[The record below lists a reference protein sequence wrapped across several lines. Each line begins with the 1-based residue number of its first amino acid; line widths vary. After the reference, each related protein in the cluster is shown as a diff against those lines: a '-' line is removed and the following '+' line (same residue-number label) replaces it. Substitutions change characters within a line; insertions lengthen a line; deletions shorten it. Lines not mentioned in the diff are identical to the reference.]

1 MSLNIHSRSVC
12 AVVCEVYAVRS
23 YAYTLLVKTCVALF
37 SLFAQMLDKKDVF
50 FVVFGVFLQ

>member
-1 MSLNIHSRSVC
+1 MRSMLC
-12 AVVCEVYAVRS
+12 ALMRTPCF
-23 YAYTLLVKTCVALF
+23 VKTCVALF